1 MRAKICKYCGKQF
14 LIKSGDRDYCSKVC
28 KPIAEPVKRRKNESP
43 CWTCQNACGNCS
55 WSKNF
60 KPVEGWDAL
69 PIIIKDSEGD
79 IRSYKIKICPK
90 YIFGSP
96 VWNPSIYY

>member
-28 KPIAEPVKRRKNESP
+28 KFLGVAEEKTKSGQP
-43 CWTCQNACGNCS
+43 CWSCQNACGNCS
-55 WSKNF
+55 WSKNL
-60 KPVEGWDAL
+60 KPVEGWDAE
-69 PIIIKDSEGD
+69 PVIIKDSEGD
-79 IRSYKIKICPK
+79 IRSYKIKKCPK
-90 YIFGSP
+90 YILGDP